1 MPNLELRCCHFCGES
16 SCFVCC
22 KSQRPFPQAMA
33 FNDQREEGRLC
44 RLCDRKFMMYLY
56 QENKVEPVLDR
67 VEDIEGLLATYQMRV
82 QEA

>member
-1 MPNLELRCCHFCGES
+1 
-16 SCFVCC
+16 
-22 KSQRPFPQAMA
+22 MA